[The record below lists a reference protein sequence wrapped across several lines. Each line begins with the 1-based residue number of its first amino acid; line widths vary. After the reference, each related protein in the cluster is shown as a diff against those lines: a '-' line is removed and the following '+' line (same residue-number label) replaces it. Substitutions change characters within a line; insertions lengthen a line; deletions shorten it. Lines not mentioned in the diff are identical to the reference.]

1 MAPFDYFAL
10 LGEERRPWLDPER
23 VAETFRRLSRTMH
36 PDQAEA
42 GEGGSEDFAALNQ
55 AQQTLRDPKLRL
67 AHLIGLEY
75 PEVRLSGPAAVPAAL
90 ADRIG
95 PILSLLQEADGLL
108 ARKAAADSAL
118 SRALLARRELELREL
133 VEEQLQAV
141 EALYEHAL
149 ADLRDE
155 DRSAGRL
162 VSLYQRFAYLTRWRG
177 QLQEKLGQLGQD

>member
-1 MAPFDYFAL
+1 MAPVDYFAL

-23 VAETFRRLSRTMH
+23 VSETFRRMSRTLH
-36 PDQAEA
+36 PDQPGAE
-42 GEGGSEDFAALNQ
+42 EVTVEFAVLNQ

-67 AHLIGLEY
+67 AHLIGLEF

-108 ARKAAADSAL
+108 GAKAAAGSAL
-118 SRALLARRELELREL
+118 TRALLARRELELREL
-133 VEEQLQAV
+133 AEEQLQAV
-141 EALYEHAL
+141 EALYEHAIE
-149 ADLRDE
+149 DLRDE
-155 DRSAGRL
+155 DKSAGRL
-162 VSLYQRFAYLTRWRG
+162 VALYQRLAYLTRWRG